1 MNNNLKILEF
11 YKSNNFIDDKDKFD
25 EWLYYLLTTELD
37 ISKLIDDF
45 DNFKNNDA
53 IPNFIWKKYYY
64 DMEFKYEFDNNN
76 LDESVIIYKLIQEL
90 CEINMSKNLDYL
102 KYISHKDFIKK
113 IEERI
118 IGINEKE
125 KILNNLLEDEGNDE
139 SILLC
144 HLK

>member
-25 EWLYYLLTTELD
+25 EWLYYLMTKELD
-37 ISKLIDDF
+37 ISNLIDDF
-45 DNFKNNDA
+45 DNFKNKDA

-76 LDESVIIYKLIQEL
+76 LEDSIVIYKLIQEL

-102 KYISHKDFIKK
+102 KYISHQDFIKK

-118 IGINEKE
+118 IGISEKE
-125 KILNNLLEDEGNDE
+125 KIINYLLEDEGNDE
-139 SILLC
+139 SILLYC
-144 HLK
+144 QK